1 MTKLYDLSTVKS
13 LISFS
18 GSDAESF
25 LQGQTTCDVA
35 SLTSGNSVFGALC
48 NPKGRAISLFHLFK
62 VNDTIYMLI
71 NSGLSKAI
79 IKRLKMFVFRSD
91 VQIADQSDNYAILGA
106 ESHGQEGTLSS
117 LKPLASFK
125 LNDGAEL
132 IHVILNANACQQA
145 ILNNDL
151 SLEQDLTGWKQL
163 NTFECF
169 PELTTDTS
177 ELFIPQML
185 NLDLLDGINFQKGCY
200 TGQEVI
206 ARLHYK
212 GSVKKRLVAFQSA
225 NPFKPGENIH
235 LPGDT
240 NSIGTILSSTEAKP
254 SEFSGLVVLKIDVIK
269 SQKLTLNDDRV
280 LLIQLPKYELG

>member
-35 SLTSGNSVFGALC
+35 SLKPGSSIFGALC

-62 VNDTIYMLI
+62 VDDTIYMLI
-71 NSGLSKAI
+71 NTELAEAV

-91 VQIADQSDNYAILGA
+91 VQITDQSDNYATLGT
-106 ESHGQEGTLSS
+106 ESHVQEDALSALEPFS
-117 LKPLASFK
+117 LFK
-125 LNDGAEL
+125 LNTGVEL
-132 IHVILNANACQQA
+132 VHVILSADTYQQA
-145 ILNNDL
+145 VTNNDL
-151 SLEQDLTGWKQL
+151 SLERDLTGWYQL
-163 NTFECF
+163 NTTECF
-169 PELTTDTS
+169 PELTADTS

-212 GSVKKRLVAFQSA
+212 GSVKKRLVRFQSSSV
-225 NPFKPGENIH
+225 FKPGENIH
-235 LPGDT
+235 LPNDT
-240 NSIGTILSSTEAKP
+240 NSVGTILSCTEAKTA
-254 SEFSGLVVLKIDVIK
+254 EFSGLVILKVGAIDEHQLK
-269 SQKLTLNDDRV
+269 LNDKRQ
-280 LLIQLPKYELG
+280 LLIQLPKYTLK